1 MLWSDDEG
9 TADGRR
15 DGRRPDRQRPRAGEL
30 LFSPDAIEVLRAD
43 GVDIEEFVL
52 ALGLLIPI
60 RTNENLDL
68 AGSRIKHAFI
78 HEPESSAW
86 ADVVYRKANAR
97 PGWSVGAWALNQT
110 KVLKPEARPPR
121 RGFVLRACPLPPERR
136 LDEAPPFRRWMPAR
150 GLTGGWGPAGS

>member
-97 PGWSVGAWALNQT
+97 PG
-110 KVLKPEARPPR
+110 
-121 RGFVLRACPLPPERR
+121 
-136 LDEAPPFRRWMPAR
+136 
-150 GLTGGWGPAGS
+150 